1 MTTVCLYKAQ
11 PRMQMQFFLFRAGGS
26 LCCGLAFSSR
36 GMVAAGDDALRK
48 RIAAIEEV
56 TLDDDYVV
64 HWHGINAFCELR
76 RIRVLLSSLL

>member
-1 MTTVCLYKAQ
+1 
-11 PRMQMQFFLFRAGGS
+11 
-26 LCCGLAFSSR
+26 
-36 GMVAAGDDALRK
+36 MVAAGDDALRK

-64 HWHGINAFCELR
+64 HWHAINAFCELR